1 MGFKRFFTATFLL
14 MLVMVLTA
22 CVSNESGDTS
32 SNDTSGTSGGSSS
45 DSEYK
50 FKIAHVV
57 QESHVWHQTAL
68 KFGEELE
75 KLSDGRMSIEI
86 FPSSQLGA
94 EADMVQQLETGAI
107 DIGLMTNAYMST
119 REVSLNS
126 WFMPYVFGNLE
137 QATAMRSSDEA
148 KQMLEALGSQGLVG
162 LDFIFAGNRHILM
175 KDSFVNS
182 PEDLKGKKVRI
193 IGSPSMQAYWEG
205 VGAGPTPM
213 PLNEVYQSLQTGVID
228 GIDIDLDA
236 LVTEKYYEQAEYLT
250 LTNQTTF
257 PSVVVMS
264 KVVYDTL
271 SAEDQQIVKDALAT
285 AAEWGVQEAI
295 SRENTNLETLKAE
308 GVKVQEEVDAAQF
321 SEVSQTVIDNF
332 SAQSDIIK
340 SFVETAGK

>member
-126 WFMPYVFGNLE
+126 WFMPYLFTNLE

-148 KQMLEALGSQGLVG
+148 KQMLEALSSQGLVG

-175 KDSFVNS
+175 KDSFVSS

-236 LVTEKYYEQAEYLT
+236 LVTEKYYEQAEHLT

>member
-1 MGFKRFFTATFLL
+1 MGVKRFFTATFLL
-14 MLVMVLTA
+14 MVVMVLTA
-22 CVSNESGDTS
+22 CVSNETVVTS
-32 SNDTSGTSGGSSS
+32 SNASSGGSSG
-45 DSEYK
+45 SEYT

-75 KLSDGRMSIEI
+75 KLSDGRMSVEI

-94 EADMVQQLETGAI
+94 EADMVQQLENGAV
-107 DIGLMTNAYMST
+107 DIGVMTNAYMST

-126 WFMPYVFGNLE
+126 WFMPYLFEDLE

-148 KQMLEALGSQGLVG
+148 KQMLEALDSQGLVG

-182 PEDLKGKKVRI
+182 PADLKGKKVRI

-236 LVTEKYYEQAEYLT
+236 LITEKYYEQAEYLT

-264 KVVYDTL
+264 KVIYDTL

-285 AAEWGVQEAI
+285 AAEWGIQEAI
-295 SRENTNLETLKAE
+295 TREKTNLETLKAE
-308 GVKVQEEVDAAQF
+308 GVKVQEEVDSAKF
-321 SEVSQTVIDNF
+321 SEVSKSVQENF
-332 SAQSDIIK
+332 SSQSDIIE

>member
-1 MGFKRFFTATFLL
+1 MGIKRLFTAAFLL

-32 SNDTSGTSGGSSS
+32 SKDTSGTSEGSSG
-45 DSEYK
+45 SEYK

-57 QESHVWHQTAL
+57 QESHVWNQTAL

-126 WFMPYVFGNLE
+126 WFMPYLFTNLE
-137 QATAMRSSDEA
+137 QATAMRNSDEA
-148 KQMLEALGSQGLVG
+148 KQMLDALSSQGLVG

-182 PEDLKGKKVRI
+182 PADLKGKKVRI

-264 KVVYDTL
+264 QVIYDTL

-285 AAEWGVQEAI
+285 AAEWGIQEAI
-295 SRENTNLETLKAE
+295 TREETNLETLKAE
-308 GVKVQEEVDAAQF
+308 GVKVQEEVDATQF
-321 SEVSQTVIDNF
+321 SEVSNVVHENF
-332 SAQSDIIK
+332 AAQSDIIK
-340 SFVETAGK
+340 SFIETAKK